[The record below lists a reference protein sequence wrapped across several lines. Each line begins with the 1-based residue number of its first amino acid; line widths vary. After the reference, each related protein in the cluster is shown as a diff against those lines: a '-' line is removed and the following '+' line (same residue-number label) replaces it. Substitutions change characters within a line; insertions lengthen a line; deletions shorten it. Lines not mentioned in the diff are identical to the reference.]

1 MSHLTELFQ
10 FFSSIICKLSI
21 TASWVLLQML
31 PLLLM
36 IQRRTGG
43 GGGDGGDGG
52 RGDDG
57 GDGGNGGGVQAV

>member
-1 MSHLTELFQ
+1 MSHLTELYQ

-43 GGGDGGDGG
+43 RGGDGGDGG
-52 RGDDG
+52 DGG